1 MNFDEHYN
9 LAIAELKRTTI
20 VEGNYAPPLH
30 RFLRGRG
37 VKLKPP
43 HYNTIGMNI
52 LITGVPFAV
61 LWGAIMWF
69 ILWQSQK
76 LTPFMAIGAAL
87 VAGAIFG
94 IFMSLYYRWS
104 FNRNDLTKWEKL
116 EPEAEQTH
124 GQTEEDGSISKPS
137 TKVSS

>member
-52 LITGVPFAV
+52 LITGIP
-61 LWGAIMWF
+61 LLCYGAR
-69 ILWQSQK
+69 SC
-76 LTPFMAIGAAL
+76 G
-87 VAGAIFG
+87 
-94 IFMSLYYRWS
+94 S
-104 FNRNDLTKWEKL
+104 FSGKAR
-116 EPEAEQTH
+116 
-124 GQTEEDGSISKPS
+124 S
-137 TKVSS
+137 